1 LPGVQDRHI
10 LTDRSVSTTEQL
22 KYEAMQTLPNSE
34 TIYSSGERAILEAAE
49 TLFAEKGFDAV
60 SMSAIAKL
68 ANTSK
73 PNIYHHFKNKN
84 DLYLAVMRAAVQ
96 RSSVLLD
103 ALEDAPGT
111 FGQRLSDFSV
121 GQLHNILTHNRSTQL
136 ILRETL
142 SGGTQNGQEI
152 ARHVVE
158 EVFSRLVA
166 MVQQGQQE
174 NEIRNDIDPALAA
187 FMVVAANMFFFQ
199 ANPII
204 QTIPE
209 IHFTNDAPAF
219 SAGVMDILFNG
230 VLRKGA
236 KT

>member
-1 LPGVQDRHI
+1 
-10 LTDRSVSTTEQL
+10 
-22 KYEAMQTLPNSE
+22 MQTQADNKAV
-34 TIYSSGERAILEAAE
+34 YSSGEQAILEAAE

-60 SMSAIAKL
+60 SMSAIARL

-84 DLYLAVMRAAVQ
+84 ELYLAVMKAAVQ
-96 RSSVLLD
+96 RSSMLLD

-111 FGQRLSDFSV
+111 FGQHLSDFSA
-121 GQLHNILTHNRSTQL
+121 GQLNNILAHSRSTQL

-152 ARHVVE
+152 ARHVVG

-166 MVQQGQQE
+166 MVHQGQQD
-174 NEIRNDIDPALAA
+174 NEFRDDIDPALAA

-199 ANPII
+199 ASPIM
-204 QTIPE
+204 QHIPE
-209 IHFTNDAPAF
+209 AHFTNDASTF
-219 SAGVMDILFNG
+219 SNGVMDILFNG
-230 VLRKGA
+230 VLRKGED
-236 KT
+236 K